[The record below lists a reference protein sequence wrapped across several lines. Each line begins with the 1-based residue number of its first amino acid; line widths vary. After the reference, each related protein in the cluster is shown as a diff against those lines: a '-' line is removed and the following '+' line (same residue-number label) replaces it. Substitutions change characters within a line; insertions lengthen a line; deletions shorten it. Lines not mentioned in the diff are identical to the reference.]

1 MAEDRCVDDPIAAA
15 VDGLGDIPPVSG
27 NPSSRQS
34 PVGSGP
40 ATSDAPRLSLDAP
53 RLSPAERYAEE
64 LKEDLQLSLTNLREK
79 SLTTGAM
86 RAKWVG
92 YMAKEK
98 EAQRRL
104 VLARQTHQR
113 NLAASASK
121 KGQNAFARL
130 AAQNQEDELLGRIDQ
145 ARKDVDLS
153 LEVIMQAISALAEF
167 GYTIKN
173 AIDILKMNG

>member
-15 VDGLGDIPPVSG
+15 VDGLGDIPPVSR

-40 ATSDAPRLSLDAP
+40 ATSDAP